1 VTYDQAFFDY
11 VNSGA
16 LRSARAML
24 PLLYEVLPV
33 RSVVDVGCGAG
44 AWLAAWRELGI
55 TDVLGLD
62 GNYVDQSRLLI
73 PATVFRPVDLAAPF
87 DCARRFD
94 LVQSLE
100 VAEHLPPAT
109 SDRFI
114 AALVAHADIVLFSAA
129 PPGQGGDD
137 HVNEQSYES
146 WRCRFAEHGYVC
158 VDYLRPKV
166 ANTDGIEPWYR
177 YNTFLFVRSA
187 IVEMLATP
195 LKEAIVPEGT
205 TLTDRSPLLYRCR
218 KAVIRQ
224 LPVSVNTL
232 IAKLKERAVTRWRN
246 PSAGTAR

>member
-24 PLLYEVLPV
+24 PLLYEALPV

-44 AWLAAWRELGI
+44 AWLAAWRELGV

-62 GNYVDQSRLLI
+62 GGYVDQSRLLI
-73 PATVFRPVDLAAPF
+73 PAMAFRAVDLAAPF

-94 LVQSLE
+94 LVQTLE
-100 VAEHLPPAT
+100 VAEHLPPAA

-114 AALVAHADIVLFSAA
+114 AALVAHANIVFFSAA
-129 PPGQGGDD
+129 PPGQGGDH

-146 WRCRFAEHGYVC
+146 WRRLFAQHGYVC

-166 ANTDGIEPWYR
+166 ANMEEIEPWYR
-177 YNTFLFVRSA
+177 YNSFLFVRSA
-187 IVEMLATP
+187 IVGTLATP

-205 TLTDRSPLLYRCR
+205 PLSDCSPLLYRCR

-232 IAKLKERAVTRWRN
+232 IAKVKERAVTRWRE
-246 PSAGTAR
+246 PSPGAAK